1 MRAADALAYWLGGPA
16 ELAADALAL
25 WEEGEGL
32 TLALPLRPFGAAAAQ
47 GAAAGR
53 LRPAAQ
59 PGTALAVT
67 GPAAA
72 DPAAAGGWA
81 GLHGETAQQSAAA
94 PALTGMV
101 FDSAAADAAEAL
113 LGAMALAGPGEAAG
127 VLADGFPAGA
137 ADMPALHWAGGQA
150 AENGLPIAGKE
161 AAAEDD
167 FAFDGFDGA
176 FAEPPF
182 ADAGRAAVSW
192 RAALAGGPIAAQ
204 PAVGQ
209 PAVGQPAV
217 GQPAAGQ
224 PAAASE
230 VGAFPKAGYAADF
243 WPAAGKE
250 SGSAVEKGRTGQISI
265 DALIDAL
272 EQRLLQEMQG
282 ETEGVYG

>member
-1 MRAADALAYWLGGPA
+1 MRAADALAYWQGGPA

-209 PAVGQPAV
+209 PA
-217 GQPAAGQ
+217 AGQ

-250 SGSAVEKGRTGQISI
+250 SGSAGEKGRTGQISI